1 MIYKTTHS
9 DPHFTRHNLN
19 NEKLFDV
26 LYELYAQKLFHI
38 AFGYIS
44 TKEDAEEIVQDVFVK
59 LWKQQEKIDS
69 ISNMTGYLYKMTRN
83 ACLDFLRSKK
93 NKLAIESNIV
103 QLQNLLNF
111 QAFNND
117 TASAI
122 LEKEIQLQIDEGILG
137 LPEKCRLVF
146 TKSRIEGLRHK
157 EIADTLD
164 ISTKTIENHITKAL
178 KHLKVHL
185 KEYFN

>member
-1 MIYKTTHS
+1 
-9 DPHFTRHNLN
+9 
-19 NEKLFDV
+19 
-26 LYELYAQKLFHI
+26 
-38 AFGYIS
+38 
-44 TKEDAEEIVQDVFVK
+44 
-59 LWKQQEKIDS
+59 
-69 ISNMTGYLYKMTRN
+69 MTGYLYKMTRN